1 MKSTLYTSC
10 RQLSFLG
17 LLFMALEGCSV
28 DLIPQDRI
36 AEEKVWADPNSA
48 ELYVSGIYAEF
59 KKFQF
64 GQFPNLGYD
73 NAMDALADGMK
84 FTSNTAG
91 NGTVNILVSN
101 SNQFSSASVGL
112 NYWASGYERIRR
124 INEMINGI
132 NTKSSLSDAQKQVY
146 EAEGRFVRAY
156 AYFWLVKIHGSVI
169 LFKSMDQ
176 YTEKDH
182 ERSSEEAVY
191 DFILEDLQYAVD
203 HLPLNNLAG
212 RATQGA
218 AYTLMARV
226 GLYAGSIAKYDL
238 KQFNQDPLT
247 GISQARSAEY
257 FKKSADAAQKVI
269 DMANGG
275 LYALDDNFASIFTN
289 KTTKEAIFRVD
300 FAAPDVTHQY
310 DLGYAPPRDAPG
322 NTLVYGVPTA
332 ELVNEFEMADGSKFS
347 WQNAAQAAAPYTN
360 REPRF
365 YATILYNGAT
375 WKGRTL
381 NTSTTDAIEGFTTFG
396 ASGDPKRTVTGYY
409 VRKMLD
415 PTNTTFVQNKST
427 QSWIEMRYAEVL
439 LIMAE
444 AKAQLGDFATA
455 TTYIN
460 QLRQKRG
467 LNALSLAN
475 NNQAMAA
482 VEHERKVELAFEGH
496 RFWDLRRWRKA
507 HLLLDNVKFTGH
519 KISPNATG
527 LTYEVVSADATNRS
541 FSTKLYYLPI
551 PENEVQ
557 LNGALTQI
565 KGW

>member
-17 LLFMALEGCSV
+17 LLFMALQGCSV

-289 KTTKEAIFRVD
+289 KNTKEAIFRVD

-467 LNALSLAN
+467 LNALILAN

>member
-1 MKSTLYTSC
+1 
-10 RQLSFLG
+10 
-17 LLFMALEGCSV
+17 MALQGCSV

-176 YTEKDH
+176 YIEKDH

-289 KTTKEAIFRVD
+289 KNTKEAIFRVD

-347 WQNAAQAAAPYTN
+347 WQDAAQAAAPYTN

-444 AKAQLGDFATA
+444 AKAQLGDFASA

-519 KISPNATG
+519 KISPNGTG

>member
-1 MKSTLYTSC
+1 MKSTQYIGC

-17 LLFMALEGCSV
+17 LLFMALQGCSV

-36 AEEKVWADPNSA
+36 VEEKVWADPNSA
-48 ELYVSGIYAEF
+48 ELYVSGMYAEF

-84 FTSNTAG
+84 FTSNTVG

-112 NYWASGYERIRR
+112 NYWTGGYERIRR
-124 INEMINGI
+124 INELINGI
-132 NTKSSLSDAQKQVY
+132 NTKSNLADAQKQLY
-146 EAEGRFVRAY
+146 EAEARFVRSY
-156 AYFWLVKIHGSVI
+156 TYFWLAKIHGSVV

-176 YTEKDH
+176 YGEKDH
-182 ERSSEEAVY
+182 ERSSEEVIY
-191 DFILEDLQYAVD
+191 DFILEDLQFAAD
-203 HLPLNNLAG
+203 HLPLKNLAG
-212 RATQGA
+212 RATKGA
-218 AYTLMARV
+218 AYSLMARV
-226 GLYAGSIAKYDL
+226 ALYAGSIAKYDV

-247 GISQARSAEY
+247 GISQSRNQEY
-257 FKKSADAAQKVI
+257 FKKSADAAQKVV
-269 DMANGG
+269 DMASGG
-275 LYALDDNFASIFTN
+275 LYALEDNFANIFTN
-289 KTTKEAIFRVD
+289 KNTKEAIYKVD
-300 FAAPDVTHQY
+300 YVAPDVTHQY
-310 DLGYAPPRDAPG
+310 DLGYAPPRDAQG

-332 ELVNEFEMADGSKFS
+332 ELVNEFEMSDGSKFS
-347 WQNAAQAAAPYTN
+347 WQNTAHASAPYAN

-365 YATILYNGAT
+365 YATILYHGAT

-381 NTSTTDAIEGFTTFG
+381 NTSTTDAIEGFATFG
-396 ASGDPKRTVTGYY
+396 ATGDPKRTVTGYY
-409 VRKMLD
+409 AKKMLD
-415 PTNTTFVQNKST
+415 PSNTTFVQNKST

-444 AKAQLGDFATA
+444 AKAQLGDYASATS
-455 TTYIN
+455 YIN

-467 LNALSLAN
+467 LNAISLAN
-475 NNQAMAA
+475 NTQALAA

-507 HLLLDNVKFTGH
+507 HLVLDNVKFTGH
-519 KISPNATG
+519 KISPEG
-527 LTYEVVSADATNRS
+527 SSLSYEAVPIDAVNRS
-541 FSTKLYYLPI
+541 FSSKLYYLPI
-551 PENEVQ
+551 PESEVQ

>member
-1 MKSTLYTSC
+1 
-10 RQLSFLG
+10 
-17 LLFMALEGCSV
+17 MALQGCSV

-59 KKFQF
+59 KKFPF
-64 GQFPNLGYD
+64 GQCPNLGYD

-91 NGTVNILVSN
+91 NGSVNILVSN

-156 AYFWLVKIHGSVI
+156 AYFWLAKIHGSVI

-191 DFILEDLQYAVD
+191 DFILEDLQFAAD

-289 KTTKEAIFRVD
+289 KNTKEAIFRVD

-310 DLGYAPPRDAPG
+310 DLGYAPPRDAQG

>member
-1 MKSTLYTSC
+1 
-10 RQLSFLG
+10 
-17 LLFMALEGCSV
+17 
-28 DLIPQDRI
+28 
-36 AEEKVWADPNSA
+36 
-48 ELYVSGIYAEF
+48 
-59 KKFQF
+59 
-64 GQFPNLGYD
+64 
-73 NAMDALADGMK
+73 MK

-91 NGTVNILVSN
+91 NGSVNILVSN

-156 AYFWLVKIHGSVI
+156 AYFWLAKIHGSVI

-191 DFILEDLQYAVD
+191 DFILEDLQFAAD

-289 KTTKEAIFRVD
+289 KNTKEAIFRVD

-310 DLGYAPPRDAPG
+310 DLGYAPPRDAQG